1 MQKLIETNM
10 NPTFKRP
17 VLSESSGEKGS
28 EWSVPI
34 WNLGERNLNGRTY
47 TEELAQR
54 LVKEAAK
61 TLANDGHFDE
71 CSEYANARAYAYEP
85 WIENNQMWVKFKFI
99 DSEYED
105 KIIFCLENGIPVG
118 VSSVGY
124 GSMDAQGVI
133 DAATYE
139 LIRYFDFVNQP
150 ANETF
155 VQKEEVQEPTEP
167 STEDEESA
175 TAEKAENLRRLLK
188 IHHEF
193 HSLGEEK

>member
-17 VLSESSGEKGS
+17 VLAENSGEKGS

-54 LVKEAAK
+54 LVKEGAK
-61 TLANDGHFDE
+61 TLANDGHCDE
-71 CSEYANARAYAYEP
+71 ISEYANARAYAYEP

-99 DSEYED
+99 DPDYED
-105 KIIFCLENGIPVG
+105 KIIFCLENSIPVG

-124 GSMDAQGVI
+124 GTMDAQGVI

-139 LIRYFDFVNQP
+139 LVRYFDFVNQP
-150 ANETF
+150 ANSTF
-155 VQKEEVQEPTEP
+155 VQKEEVQEPTEL
-167 STEDEESA
+167 STESTESA